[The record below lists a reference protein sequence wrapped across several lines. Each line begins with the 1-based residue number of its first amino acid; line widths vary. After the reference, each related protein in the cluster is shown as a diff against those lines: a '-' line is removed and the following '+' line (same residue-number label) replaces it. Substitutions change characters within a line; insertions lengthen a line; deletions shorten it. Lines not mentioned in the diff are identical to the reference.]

1 MNFDIDINKVVNDM
15 LQASAG
21 ELLKGGKKAS
31 QYATHE
37 YSSFIADIQHVQ
49 TMAEQGTIT
58 AAEAQ
63 ALVEQHKLSMQ
74 AVLLAVEGLGLIAVQ
89 NAINAAL
96 GVLNQAIMASLG
108 SACKALK
115 FAIV

>member
-1 MNFDIDINKVVNDM
+1 MNFNLDINKVVNDM
-15 LQASAG
+15 VQASAG

-31 QYATHE
+31 EYATHE
-37 YSSFIADIQHVQ
+37 YAGFISDIQHVQ
-49 TMAEQGTIT
+49 TMAEEGTIT

-63 ALVEQHKLSMQ
+63 ALVDQHKLSMQ

-96 GVLNQAIMASLG
+96 AVLNQALSASLG

-115 FAIV
+115 FSVV